1 MSFISKLFRK
11 TDSAGPSENRTAQP
25 EAAAP
30 DAREAQAAASAA
42 QRDRAAQETPS
53 EPATSAATT
62 RAGRLVDTD
71 PQMAHSSDVPV
82 DDAWWEESTPLQES
96 IAPTTDE
103 PDSVDELASTAAR
116 AANGTQPLASES
128 GTQPLQIDTIAAPIA
143 DQPDQIDDS
152 EEGGTRPLTQADIPM
167 LAVQRSQRGLAVAAL
182 RDIGRVRSVN
192 QDSIFAMTTTLP
204 RESGDVSMGLFIV
217 ADGMGGHHGGEIASR
232 LAISTV
238 AHYVLAELVVP
249 ALTDG
254 ATEALQPLIIA
265 AVQEANRAIWE
276 HAQTVGSDMGT
287 TCTVALLLG
296 RALYLGHV
304 GDSRAYLATPTGLK
318 LITNDHST
326 VGRLIQVGQ
335 LDPAEARDHPLRSQ
349 LYRTVGQQA
358 EVIVDFSYQQIGD
371 ASHLLLASDG
381 LWGML
386 DDEILF
392 DVLEHTIWP
401 HDACSELI
409 ARANL
414 AGGEDNISAIVVS
427 LPAQT

>member
-11 TDSAGPSENRTAQP
+11 TDVAETPEDQPAPTAPSSDADTARSQP
-25 EAAAP
+25 EQQADTEPRASEAPAAEAASPTAPDSTALEEQAAP
-30 DAREAQAAASAA
+30 NP
-42 QRDRAAQETPS
+42 PS
-53 EPATSAATT
+53 TEPA
-62 RAGRLVDTD
+62 DN
-71 PQMAHSSDVPV
+71 
-82 DDAWWEESTPLQES
+82 AWWEESTPPQATPAHEW
-96 IAPTTDE
+96 IAPPIE
-103 PDSVDELASTAAR
+103 EATAATPAAPATQ
-116 AANGTQPLASES
+116 AANGTQPLHPEVAE
-128 GTQPLQIDTIAAPIA
+128 PVAAEPTL
-143 DQPDQIDDS
+143 DG
-152 EEGGTRPLTQADIPM
+152 ELEGGTRPLTAADTPM
-167 LAVQRSQRGLAVAAL
+167 LAALRSHRGLAVAAQ
-182 RDIGRVRSVN
+182 RDIGRVRSIN
-192 QDSIFAMTTTLP
+192 QDSIFALTTTLP

-254 ATEALQPLIIA
+254 TTEALQPLIIA

-304 GDSRAYLATPTGLK
+304 GDSRAYLVMPNGLK
-318 LITNDHST
+318 QITNDHST

-335 LDPAEARDHPLRSQ
+335 LDPAEAREHPLRSQ
-349 LYRTVGQQA
+349 LYRTVGQQP
-358 EVIVDFSYQQIGD
+358 EVMVDFTYQQVGD
-371 ASHLLLASDG
+371 ATHLLMGSDG

-386 DDEILF
+386 DDEIMF
-392 DVLEHTIWP
+392 DAITHSIWP
-401 HDACSELI
+401 QDACNELI

-427 LPAQT
+427 LPTQP

>member
-1 MSFISKLFRK
+1 LMSFISKLFRK
-11 TDSAGPSENRTAQP
+11 TDSAKSSEDQPMQAEATGPNANGGQAVSGLEQQDRVAE
-25 EAAAP
+25 EAPTEPAP
-30 DAREAQAAASAA
+30 AASSPA
-42 QRDRAAQETPS
+42 ETDADTAP
-53 EPATSAATT
+53 SAARPT
-62 RAGRLVDTD
+62 
-71 PQMAHSSDVPV
+71 
-82 DDAWWEESTPLQES
+82 DDAWWEESTPIQES
-96 IAPTTDE
+96 IAPTTDK
-103 PDSVDELASTAAR
+103 PDSADELASSAAR
-116 AANGTQPLASES
+116 PAN

-143 DQPDQIDDS
+143 DQPDQVDDS
-152 EEGGTRPLTQADIPM
+152 EEGGTRPLTKADIPM
-167 LAVQRSQRGLAVAAL
+167 LAAQRSQRGLAVAAL

-349 LYRTVGQQA
+349 LYRTVGQQS

-371 ASHLLLASDG
+371 ASRLLLASDG
-381 LWGML
+381 LWSML

-427 LPAQT
+427 LPNQL

>member
-11 TDSAGPSENRTAQP
+11 TDSAERSGDQP
-25 EAAAP
+25 AEAAAGVERQDGTAEEP
-30 DAREAQAAASAA
+30 PAAPTS
-42 QRDRAAQETPS
+42 
-53 EPATSAATT
+53 SAATSPASGLAET
-62 RAGRLVDTD
+62 DADTA
-71 PQMAHSSDVPV
+71 PSSDTPT
-82 DDAWWEESTPLQES
+82 DDAWWEESTPLQGG
-96 IAPTTDE
+96 IAPAAWE
-103 PDSVDELASTAAR
+103 ADSAEQLINSAPLP
-116 AANGTQPLASES
+116 ANGTQPLAVKS
-128 GTQPLQIDTIAAPIA
+128 GTQPLQADAIAPPT
-143 DQPDQIDDS
+143 DQPDLVGDS
-152 EEGGTRPLTQADIPM
+152 EEGGTRPLTSADAPM
-167 LAVQRSQRGLAVAAL
+167 LATLRSQRGLAVAAL

-318 LITNDHST
+318 QITNDHCT
-326 VGRLIQVGQ
+326 VGRQ
-335 LDPAEARDHPLRSQ
+335 S
-349 LYRTVGQQA
+349 
-358 EVIVDFSYQQIGD
+358 EVMVDFTYQQIGD

-392 DVLEHTIWP
+392 DVLEQTIWP
-401 HDACSELI
+401 HDACNELI

-414 AGGEDNISAIVVS
+414 AGGEDNISAIVVL
-427 LPAQT
+427 LPNQL

>member
-11 TDSAGPSENRTAQP
+11 TDTAESSEDQPVEAGSSLEQAGRVAEEAPTAP
-25 EAAAP
+25 APDSGLAESDAHAAP
-30 DAREAQAAASAA
+30 AS
-42 QRDRAAQETPS
+42 ET
-53 EPATSAATT
+53 AT
-62 RAGRLVDTD
+62 
-71 PQMAHSSDVPV
+71 
-82 DDAWWEESTPLQES
+82 DDAWWEESTTAQAQT
-96 IAPTTDE
+96 APASDE
-103 PDSVDELASTAAR
+103 PGSADQIGGVAPQPS
-116 AANGTQPLASES
+116 NGTQPLHVDA
-128 GTQPLQIDTIAAPIA
+128 IAAPLA
-143 DQPDQIDDS
+143 DQSDLVDDS
-152 EEGGTRPLTQADIPM
+152 EEGGTRPLTKADMPM

-265 AVQEANRAIWE
+265 AVQEANRVIWE

-318 LITNDHST
+318 PITNDHST

-358 EVIVDFSYQQIGD
+358 EVMVDFTYQQIGD

-427 LPAQT
+427 LPTQT